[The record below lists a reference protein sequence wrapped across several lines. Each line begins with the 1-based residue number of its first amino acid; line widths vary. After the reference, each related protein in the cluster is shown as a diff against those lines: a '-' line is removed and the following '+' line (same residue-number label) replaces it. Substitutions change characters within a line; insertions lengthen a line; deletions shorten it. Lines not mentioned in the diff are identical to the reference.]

1 MDKEQRAATLSM
13 AGFNED
19 QHQWINE
26 DNKALGY
33 FAKPITLESKAVPV
47 INIVVD
53 AVSGTLSGFTN
64 KAGEYTV
71 EELTA
76 YTATGNGL
84 KDIYGM
90 GLSKFR
96 VPFVRQDTGT
106 KRYMVATINN
116 DGTFELKLNFKT
128 GGEWKVDSELLNSE
142 LTDEEKS
149 KFTFE
154 VNTQTFKVI

>member
-1 MDKEQRAATLSM
+1 MDKEQKAALSM
-13 AGFNED
+13 QGFDED
-19 QHQWINE
+19 YHQWIDE
-26 DNKALGY
+26 DNEALGY
-33 FAKPITLESKAVPV
+33 FAKPITPEAIPV
-47 INIVVD
+47 INIVVNE
-53 AVSGTLSGFTN
+53 VSGTLSGFAD

-71 EELTA
+71 EELTD
-76 YTATGNGL
+76 YTATGSGL
-84 KDIYGM
+84 KDVYDM

-106 KRYMVATINN
+106 KRYMVATISN

-128 GGEWKVDSELLNSE
+128 GGEWKVDSQLLNSE

-154 VNTQTFKVI
+154 VNTQVFKVI